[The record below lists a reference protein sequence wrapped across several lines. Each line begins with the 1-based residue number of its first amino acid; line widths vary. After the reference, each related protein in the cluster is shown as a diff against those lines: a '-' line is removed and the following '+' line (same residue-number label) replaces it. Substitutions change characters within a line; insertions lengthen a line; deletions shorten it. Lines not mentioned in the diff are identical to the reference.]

1 MNYINK
7 LRPPIKGVAMEIRKL
22 FSETETSSEP
32 VRASN
37 YMRYLGLHPFEP
49 GMQYDAHECLNTVA

>member
-32 VRASN
+32 VSI
-37 YMRYLGLHPFEP
+37 
-49 GMQYDAHECLNTVA
+49 